1 MKREAKITRE
11 IQKRTQDREVDKI
24 EQLQKHQLEEKQ
36 EIFHKYLPNTLVGD
50 MVAEF
55 NDQEKKDIA
64 ELKASL
70 EEANKKRITEMEKQ
84 EKELEEALLLHKAEL
99 ANLSEAEKDIIN
111 KQLRRS
117 KVDNEA
123 KRRKEAVE
131 NAEDTIKKVRD
142 EYEKGWA
149 NLGTVYEEERKKQ
162 QLALEEKLRGR
173 KSDVAEARKDQEDK
187 EIQRLK

>member
-1 MKREAKITRE
+1 
-11 IQKRTQDREVDKI
+11 
-24 EQLQKHQLEEKQ
+24 
-36 EIFHKYLPNTLVGD
+36 

>member
-1 MKREAKITRE
+1 
-11 IQKRTQDREVDKI
+11 
-24 EQLQKHQLEEKQ
+24 
-36 EIFHKYLPNTLVGD
+36 

-70 EEANKKRITEMEKQ
+70 EEANKKRIAEMEKQ